1 MTPLTGHKCLNCT
14 NSADAAWSVPRICPG
29 DSSGYRRKFRT
40 TLGPWLASSSA
51 TPGAAHAD
59 KTSARSSPRSAPPGS
74 RQTAS
79 TTDAGY
85 TGRNTDRPGLKLA
98 LAVVR
103 EGDTLVVTKLD
114 RLGRSILDLHRIAN
128 ELTDKGVRLSWS
140 GTVYNPLDPAGKL
153 FFSMLAAFA
162 EFESDLI
169 RARTIEGMAEARKAG
184 RIAGKK
190 PKLTPLQ
197 QKRLYNDYE
206 SGQYTTAQ
214 LMELYP
220 LKRSALYATI
230 ERERGRRELAQESLS
245 KAG

>member
-1 MTPLTGHKCLNCT
+1 MAGILVGYARCSTRGQDLRAQQ
-14 NSADAAWSVPRICPG
+14 SALRAAGIAPDRI
-29 DSSGYRRKFRT
+29 Y
-40 TLGPWLASSSA
+40 
-51 TPGAAHAD
+51 
-59 KTSARSSPRSAPPGS
+59 
-74 RQTAS
+74 
-79 TTDAGY
+79 TDAGY

-128 ELTDKGVRLSWS
+128 ELTEKGVRLSWS

-230 ERERGRRELAQESLS
+230 ERERGRRELTQESVP
-245 KAG
+245 KAS

>member
-1 MTPLTGHKCLNCT
+1 MDGIL
-14 NSADAAWSVPRICPG
+14 V
-29 DSSGYRRKFRT
+29 GY
-40 TLGPWLASSSA
+40 
-51 TPGAAHAD
+51 
-59 KTSARSSPRSAPPGS
+59 ARCSTRGQDLRVQRSALRKAGVADD
-74 RQTAS
+74 RIY
-79 TTDAGY
+79 TDSGY

-98 LAVVR
+98 LAAVR

-128 ELTDKGVRLSWS
+128 ELTAKGVKLSWE
-140 GTVYNPLDPAGKL
+140 GTTYNPNDPAGKL

-184 RIAGKK
+184 RLPGKQ

-197 QKRLYNDYE
+197 QKRLYQDYE
-206 SGQYTTAQ
+206 SGKYTTAE

-220 LKRSALYATI
+220 LKRSAIYATI
-230 ERERGRRELAQESLS
+230 TRERERRELMEDVPS
-245 KAG
+245 G

>member
-1 MTPLTGHKCLNCT
+1 M
-14 NSADAAWSVPRICPG
+14 
-29 DSSGYRRKFRT
+29 
-40 TLGPWLASSSA
+40 
-51 TPGAAHAD
+51 
-59 KTSARSSPRSAPPGS
+59 
-74 RQTAS
+74 
-79 TTDAGY
+79 
-85 TGRNTDRPGLKLA
+85 
-98 LAVVR
+98 R

-128 ELTDKGVRLSWS
+128 ELTEKGVRLSWS

-230 ERERGRRELAQESLS
+230 ERERGRRELAQESL
-245 KAG
+245 AV

>member
-1 MTPLTGHKCLNCT
+1 MAGILVGYARCSTRGQDLRAQQ
-14 NSADAAWSVPRICPG
+14 SALRAAGIAPDRI
-29 DSSGYRRKFRT
+29 Y
-40 TLGPWLASSSA
+40 
-51 TPGAAHAD
+51 
-59 KTSARSSPRSAPPGS
+59 
-74 RQTAS
+74 
-79 TTDAGY
+79 TDAGY
-85 TGRNTDRPGLKLA
+85 TGRNPDRPGLKLA

-197 QKRLYNDYE
+197 QKRLYNDYQ

-230 ERERGRRELAQESLS
+230 ERERGRRELAQESPS
-245 KAG
+245 VAV

>member
-1 MTPLTGHKCLNCT
+1 M
-14 NSADAAWSVPRICPG
+14 
-29 DSSGYRRKFRT
+29 SSRRRE
-40 TLGPWLASSSA
+40 
-51 TPGAAHAD
+51 
-59 KTSARSSPRSAPPGS
+59 
-74 RQTAS
+74 
-79 TTDAGY
+79 
-85 TGRNTDRPGLKLA
+85 A

-128 ELTDKGVRLSWS
+128 ELTEKGVRLSWS

-184 RIAGKK
+184 RIAWKK

-230 ERERGRRELAQESLS
+230 ERERGRRELAPESLS